1 MVAGVIGSAE
11 LVEYG
16 VIGRAVNLAARVQTL
31 TRAFAVDVLVTE
43 AVRDVLDQR
52 FRLAPMPATEVKG
65 VPGPLATFAV
75 EAFDP
80 TSDAPA
86 RPAGG
91 RQSG

>member
-1 MVAGVIGSAE
+1 M
-11 LVEYG
+11 
-16 VIGRAVNLAARVQTL
+16 
-31 TRAFAVDVLVTE
+31 
-43 AVRDVLDQR
+43 RDVLDRR
-52 FRLAPMPATEVKG
+52 FRLAPMPVTEVKG

-80 TSDAPA
+80 ISAAPA